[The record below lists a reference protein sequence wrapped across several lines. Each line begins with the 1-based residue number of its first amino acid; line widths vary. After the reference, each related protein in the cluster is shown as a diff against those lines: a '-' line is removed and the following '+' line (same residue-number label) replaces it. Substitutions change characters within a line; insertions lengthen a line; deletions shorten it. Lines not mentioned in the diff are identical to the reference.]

1 MNRRAFLT
9 ATAAAAASGLAAE
22 SKLEIGMHQATLWRC
37 ESDLRQDYEAIA
49 KAGFTTV
56 EIFQRKIDRQKKY
69 SLADVKSM
77 LADNNLRP
85 LGSQLAPSLGFPDAG
100 LAKRTAM
107 FQKNLDRTAELG
119 LKITNCA
126 CIIREPKVT
135 MDHFRQGVENYRK
148 AAELAKQYDI
158 VIVIEFLKFS
168 TYIGSLPAAL
178 WMSRQVNHPNLKV
191 CLDAYHLWA
200 GPSKLAD
207 LDDIRPGEVVNF
219 HIDDVKASKPR
230 EAMGDADRVMPG
242 DGDIPLKE
250 IVRGLEGNNYNGAV
264 MLELFSPLW
273 WKRPVE
279 EVCQVGYEKVQSVLA
294 GA

>member
-1 MNRRAFLT
+1 MKRRAFLT
-9 ATAAAAASGLAAE
+9 TAAAAAASGLAAE
-22 SKLEIGMHQATLWRC
+22 NKLEIGMHQATLWRC
-37 ESDLRQDYEAIA
+37 QSDLRQDYEAIA
-49 KAGFTTV
+49 KAGFTAV
-56 EIFQRKIDRQKKY
+56 EIFQRKVDRQKEY

-77 LADNNLRP
+77 LADNNLKL
-85 LGSQLAPSLGFPDAG
+85 LGSQLAPSLGFPDDG
-100 LAKRTAM
+100 LEKRTAM

-119 LKITNCA
+119 LKISNCA

-135 MDHFRQGVENYRK
+135 MDHFKQAVDNYRQ
-148 AAELAKQYDI
+148 AADLAKPYDI

-168 TYIGSLPAAL
+168 TFIGSLPAAL
-178 WMSRQVNHPNLKV
+178 WMTRQVNHPNLKV

-200 GPSKLAD
+200 GPSKIAD
-207 LDDIRPGEVVNF
+207 LDDIRPGEVANF

-250 IVRGLEGNNYNGAV
+250 IVRRLSKNYNGTV
-264 MLELFSPLW
+264 MLELFSPVW

-279 EVCQVGYEKVQSVLA
+279 EVCRVGYEKVQSVLA
-294 GA
+294 GV